1 MGSSGR
7 EHLHPELPIR
17 HAFEVR
23 LAVVVRFQFEPAASL
38 LAFGVHGMQ
47 HDGRVPHGLAAVV
60 LQNDKAQRSR
70 GLARPS
76 PDHARK
82 KNARNEDRRRSNPKE
97 SIHRVAILSKTA
109 ETCHSRAEGK
119 PSIIRKSALHP
130 RLDKA

>member
-1 MGSSGR
+1 VTGR
-7 EHLHPELPIR
+7 PLAEWLHVVGGTRGVGLQAVADDGHAEGGTEH
-17 HAFEVR
+17 
-23 LAVVVRFQFEPAASL
+23 Q
-38 LAFGVHGMQ
+38 HGG
-47 HDGRVPHGLAAVV
+47 DEGPVGGHGAAVV

-119 PSIIRKSALHP
+119 PSIIRKSAMHP